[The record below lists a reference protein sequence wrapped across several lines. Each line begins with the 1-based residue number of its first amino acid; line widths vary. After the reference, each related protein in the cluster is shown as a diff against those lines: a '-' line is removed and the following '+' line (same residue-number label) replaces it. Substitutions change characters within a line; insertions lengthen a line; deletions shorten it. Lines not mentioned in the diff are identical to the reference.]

1 MTTTSTIEI
10 RPLTPGDVASVAEVI
25 EAMSPESRFFRFLS
39 PLPRVSGTT
48 LQLLAAADP
57 DTHLVI
63 VARVEG
69 RAVGMARVVR
79 TEDSAELGVE
89 VADAYAGRELGRELV
104 SRVLAAAADWGITEV
119 SLLVHPENHRA
130 VKLFRSFG
138 ARFRI
143 EEGMLVGA
151 MPVPASMGAAA

>member
-1 MTTTSTIEI
+1 MTTTSTIDI
-10 RPLTPGDVASVAEVI
+10 QPLTPGDIASVAEVI

-39 PLPRVSGTT
+39 PLPRVSATT
-48 LQLLAAADP
+48 LQLLASADP
-57 DTHLVI
+57 DAHVVT
-63 VARVEG
+63 VARVDG

-79 TEDSAELGVE
+79 AEDSAELAVE
-89 VADAYAGRELGRELV
+89 VADAYAGRGLGRELV
-104 SRVLAAAADWGITEV
+104 TRVLAAAAGWGITEV

-130 VKLFRSFG
+130 VKLFRSLG

-151 MPVPASMGAAA
+151 LPVPSSMEVAA